1 MSLFIQLHVVLL
13 LSRNADGK
21 DIYLCPRTRSS
32 GVIRGPWFN
41 LPKISHFVRDD
52 SPLFSHS
59 ESFGHAQDKLREE
72 SFFCRESV
80 HIENEP
86 LLIRDE
92 RAASV
97 DEIKLSSPRI
107 DRRGCP
113 PDRGRRSRRSGRLW
127 EARLCRRWRRRPAP
141 LPPRP

>member
-1 MSLFIQLHVVLL
+1 MSLFVQLHVVLL

-21 DIYLCPRTRSS
+21 DIYLCRRTRSS

-41 LPKISHFVRDD
+41 LPKIPHFVRDD
-52 SPLFSHS
+52 SPLYSHP
-59 ESFGHAQDKLREE
+59 ESLGHAQDKLHEE

-86 LLIRDE
+86 LPIRDE
-92 RAASV
+92 RAAPA

-113 PDRGRRSRRSGRLW
+113 PARGRRARGRGRLW
-127 EARLCRRWRRRPAP
+127 GV
-141 LPPRP
+141 